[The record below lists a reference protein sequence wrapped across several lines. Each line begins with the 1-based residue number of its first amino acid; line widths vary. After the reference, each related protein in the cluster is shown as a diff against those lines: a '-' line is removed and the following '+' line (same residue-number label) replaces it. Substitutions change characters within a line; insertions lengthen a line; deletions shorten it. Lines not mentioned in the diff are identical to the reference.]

1 MLGSYWT
8 NKYDSNSLTDREIKN
23 LSNYNWYQ
31 EIENKDFLFIRNV
44 GGQWLLY
51 TEHMNKGYT
60 RSETI
65 IIKRKDGTEKVVP
78 ATKWTQKG
86 RLKIHQTLTE
96 LGILANV
103 DKEKKFS

>member
-44 GGQWLLY
+44 EDYWV
-51 TEHMNKGYT
+51 
-60 RSETI
+60 
-65 IIKRKDGTEKVVP
+65 DFKVND
-78 ATKWTQKG
+78 
-86 RLKIHQTLTE
+86 RYFSYFF
-96 LGILANV
+96 
-103 DKEKKFS
+103 KEKKVIELSEEEIKTLAEDVKVVVKF

>member
-44 GGQWLLY
+44 GGYWVDFKVNNRYFSYFFKKNKVMELTEDEIKLLA
-51 TEHMNKGYT
+51 E
-60 RSETI
+60 
-65 IIKRKDGTEKVVP
+65 DVKVV
-78 ATKWTQKG
+78 
-86 RLKIHQTLTE
+86 
-96 LGILANV
+96 V
-103 DKEKKFS
+103 KF

>member
-44 GGQWLLY
+44 GGYWVDFKVNNRYFSYFLKKNKVMELTEDEIKLLA
-51 TEHMNKGYT
+51 E
-60 RSETI
+60 
-65 IIKRKDGTEKVVP
+65 DVKVV
-78 ATKWTQKG
+78 
-86 RLKIHQTLTE
+86 
-96 LGILANV
+96 V
-103 DKEKKFS
+103 KF

>member
-44 GGQWLLY
+44 GGYWV
-51 TEHMNKGYT
+51 
-60 RSETI
+60 
-65 IIKRKDGTEKVVP
+65 DFKVNN
-78 ATKWTQKG
+78 
-86 RLKIHQTLTE
+86 RYFSYFL
-96 LGILANV
+96 
-103 DKEKKFS
+103 KEKKVIELSEEEIKTLAEDVKVVVKF

>member
-44 GGQWLLY
+44 GGYWVDFKVNNRYFSYFLKKNKVMEL
-51 TEHMNKGYT
+51 TE
-60 RSETI
+60 
-65 IIKRKDGTEKVVP
+65 DVKVV
-78 ATKWTQKG
+78 
-86 RLKIHQTLTE
+86 
-96 LGILANV
+96 V
-103 DKEKKFS
+103 KF

>member
-44 GGQWLLY
+44 GGYLVDFKVNNRYFSYFLKKNKVMELTEDEIKLLA
-51 TEHMNKGYT
+51 E
-60 RSETI
+60 
-65 IIKRKDGTEKVVP
+65 DVKVV
-78 ATKWTQKG
+78 
-86 RLKIHQTLTE
+86 
-96 LGILANV
+96 V
-103 DKEKKFS
+103 KF